1 MSVSKTGG
9 GGSAPKPSPPPK
21 PAAPAAS
28 SSSPAKSSTPAAKPA
43 TTSSASTGTGSSST
57 GSSSSTSSASSSSTT
72 DKSKSATDST
82 SSTSKTDDDKSTS
95 SVTDTED
102 KFEKSKETDKSDKDE
117 KKTKENF
124 NDRFIKNL
132 RQNFEPESS
141 DVKDKVGEVEQTLA
155 KDKYSAVEG
164 KDAIKQLESTAADM
178 KAGEKKDKLQARVD
192 ELKKEVAERE
202 RAEEK
207 AKAAAARDAKD
218 NQKSSVGKNEET
230 NKVEEAGGVEGDV
243 KSKLKEERQRLA
255 EPDEEKGPQPTREA
269 SGDDKAVGQADKDDP
284 ETKQIAKQRQLEEA
298 EESARQRLADLKENK
313 NDKAIGE
320 IQRAYDSAI
329 ANKEKTIQS
338 FEQELSG
345 FYPADKAKEL
355 AQQAIS
361 SKEDFYSTFGSLH
374 SLGDATSREGMAKLN
389 PEAAK
394 LFPQANSVSA
404 VAPEEQLNR
413 AKDGLQNGIAQNGGE
428 RSAAVSDEVVGE
440 LRGTVADRAA
450 ARDSEMRNR
459 VRDLKDTREAGR
471 QDSPGVLNQ
480 AEDKVDRVKEKEEK
494 LAGAAGAE
502 EAVEGLAAQSKSD
515 SAKAEKTADKS
526 EPLKKAEVGDPASDK
541 KKLEVRESAEKTSES
556 ADAKED
562 REDKPKPE
570 TAEKVGASEQSS
582 KEKDKVGS
590 LEAGSE
596 KAEGKIGAEVGVG
609 KTEGNVEEL
618 KPGAAKAA
626 EVKDGKKPTEEA
638 SANKKDQAAKTDQA
652 KDGEK
657 PAKISAEAEKT
668 PKPAEESEETLKSDQ
683 LEAASDSLPRADKV
697 SPLEV
702 GSEKTEG
709 KIGAEVGVGKTEGSV
724 EELKPGAAKAAGE
737 PKLATDDIGKVDQVQ
752 ELQPASKAEQAV
764 KSDETLAKKPEGSEE
779 ATAAS
784 EEKAKTKGELLK
796 KLESKEESEGV
807 SEEKAKNKGELLKK
821 VDGENETSV
830 ADKLE
835 PTDELKKAKLDE
847 TGAAVAGALGEGV
860 GKMVAKGSELLSKAT
875 GEVASKVTDAV
886 GGLFGGKDAKAE
898 GLGRLGEEGKL
909 QRIDAGE
916 QMASPSLKKGEAK
929 PLDAE
934 AFQKSV
940 KERVQKDPEQ
950 FRKQL
955 EEAYPKA
962 DQSKIDGL
970 MKQAEAGKFPAEDQ
984 KLLSKTEKAE
994 KSQSADKLEGAAEK
1008 SKIADAVKSKEA
1020 LQESAKKDPE
1030 QFRKQLEEA
1039 YPDADKAKI
1048 DGLMKQA
1055 EEGKLSDSEVE
1066 KLNAKSE
1073 KAEGTENSDG
1083 AERTAQTE
1091 RAEGTEESARTDDTG
1106 APSETDG
1113 APTTDIDDVD
1123 APQGPTEELT
1133 DGQRA
1138 LQASREEARTRLNE
1152 YKENGDTEALE
1163 SIDKAY
1169 DAAKENPDRARRA
1182 LERELAKVYP
1192 EDKAREMADKALESK
1207 EDYYE
1212 QYSSLHRNATDDRA
1226 KQSLER
1232 SNPEAAALAQK
1243 EQEQRLPDATTQTRD
1258 ERVAG
1263 TRKAIQDEFKER
1275 AKSDPAQFRK
1285 QIEEAYPEA
1294 DKTKIDEL
1302 IRKAEEGN
1310 FPVPENI
1317 RFVAEGDQALGSQKS
1332 KFDSEN
1338 NELILSEG
1346 LLHNQAE
1353 FRNAIVDGA
1362 GDSLDKEMGFDR
1374 STLASL
1380 GFDLRGENSLGGS
1393 KLMSQVRDNVAA
1405 RTSDEAVART
1415 KAFDE
1420 LKADPDKMRA
1430 TQDFMQREME
1440 EAFGNGRWGAHE
1452 ARRAGMSQEEW
1463 ARQRSTDL
1471 AAAAM
1476 RDPESF
1482 DAIYNEMYRRG
1493 DAERREKLRELN
1505 PTAAALAE
1513 SRLREK
1519 TPEQQTLAVGE
1530 TAAGNAYDRYRDAKS
1545 EGPHLDPLSDIS
1557 KGFERAQRENG
1568 QATVDTLKRFYQRRG
1583 MGAEEALKKAQEAMA
1598 SEKGLY
1604 SQFSALYN
1612 STSERG
1618 KEHLR
1623 RLNPELAG
1631 LLDREKAGQLK
1642 TDDQWRQDVRDSYKN
1657 IPFAGEWMANNA
1669 IAKVENKLTSTSQSD
1684 EQRGLA
1690 GAFQGAIKERATE
1703 DPRKF
1708 AQDLRTAFPKADD
1721 ATIERLVG
1729 LAKDGNFPL
1738 AQNVSFVDKDD
1749 PLLNGKNASYDS
1761 QNGSIYIDKELLKD
1775 PSKVLS
1781 AYVEE
1786 NGHHLDKI
1794 LGGGDS
1800 TGDEGEQFQASVLK
1814 SGGMTFLDQ
1823 SRAKIEDDYAIVIG
1837 DDGKVRVIENQA
1849 PPVVTPPVVH
1859 PPNTGP
1865 VINPGQGGTTP
1876 IGGGT
1881 NPIGGGTNPIGGGLN
1896 PVRGTPHSN
1905 PGGNHSLPFEPG
1917 TNPIKQPVDPGP
1929 VRPPVSDRPVN
1940 PPAPDRP
1947 INQPDP
1953 VRQEPV
1959 SPRPTPEPV
1968 RDFQPP
1974 QIERPEPPRQNNEV
1988 RENREGKEF
1997 KANFDPNDIRNL
2009 DELRR
2014 LDDAMAKLKD
2024 LPQALDQLDK
2034 LKEALKGG
2042 KGLGDSLSELKNLTQ
2057 TMDNLKGLANNLDS
2071 LERLGKLQHELKD
2084 LPNKLSKMDTLP
2096 AALETLG
2103 NLNKSMSDLQKLP
2116 KMLDQL
2122 KDLPRQMS
2130 QLEQLPNTLNKFNK
2144 LPDSINDLGR
2154 LSGFLDSARQ
2164 VPGKQIRANDARVV
2178 AADRILSGK
2187 VAGPNPVKG
2196 GKPGPKLPGSG
2207 AQVAGP
2213 SGTETGGKAGR
2224 IAGGGST
2231 VPYVGRFGGSAPGLG
2246 PSIGHDASRQTHARP
2261 GSNQASKAVSKAQ
2274 GVPKSAV
2281 TGPAA
2286 FAKGAAKPGAAPAG
2300 PKFGSVAPGPGTTAG
2315 PTRPALPAFG
2325 KSGIATPGAVGP
2337 GSVSAPRPGL
2347 AAPKPAG
2354 PTNPGLVGSKPG
2366 VPATPGK
2373 PGATPGKVTGV
2384 GPRLSGAP
2392 GASTPRPPSV
2402 KPGLPLGASSPV
2414 APKPS
2419 PSSPQGSA
2427 PAAGAAGTGLPSA
2440 ATSAPAK
2447 PGAAAPP
2454 LPPSSVPAEEF
2465 QQLSQRLNT
2474 AGSRPESNS
2483 LSRLQQ
2489 MLSGPGDGSRQLP
2502 GVLKSLETLPQNMS
2516 SVSRLNG
2523 LLGKKDGL
2531 AQGIAGLKG
2540 LAETAKASAGKMQ
2553 SLDGLSSLLRN
2564 VQESPDA
2571 YKGLKRMPGLM
2582 NHMGGVQG
2590 ENPES
2595 MAKLLQTVAKRP
2607 DALEGLKN
2615 FQNLMNTLQ
2624 KPEMARSLE
2633 QLNKMVQSGQLEKL
2647 AQSGQKLAMDLQK
2660 PQAVFGLDKL
2670 ESMFFKARAN
2680 PEAMKGLDRLDQ
2692 MLSGRDRQG
2701 AAIGVDRLGSLLQTA
2716 KSQPSMMRQ
2725 IVERVVQPSSSQ
2737 PASGQTTTA
2746 KQAAP
2751 GQATGPAVADPGAAV
2766 AGRRGVT
2773 PDRTTG
2779 DRRVGAAGGVGASSA
2794 ATSAGGAGGPKSPGR
2809 LRDYREV
2816 FNMLSEVGQGIPSA
2830 DKHPAKLAEMSKG
2843 SQGAH
2848 TVADAMEAQVV
2859 AKPERMLETLKGM
2872 TRDSESRQ
2880 AFGKTLSNMAEATPD
2895 RLVGILLLT
2904 SDVAGG
2910 QQALANT
2917 FNQLAADPESAGSVG
2932 QTIGAATRTEVGAA
2946 GMKELLTNMMA
2957 TDESGDYTKATQT
2970 AETFANASRSK
2981 AGAKGLAE
2989 GLSNLTKMVG
2999 GARDVGG
3006 MIRQMS
3012 RTTAGAAAT
3021 GEMLMNMASDRAGA
3035 KDLGRTLAAA
3045 SKSTHGGRDILASFA
3060 KMAQTD
3066 AGRND
3071 VSRLMVRLTESE
3083 HGAKMLSHMAKDK
3096 SNAKG
3101 LASLLN
3107 QVSESPQAA
3116 ARMNFALE
3124 RAMHNPKAR
3133 TEMEV
3138 FRGRMASDPGLR
3150 EAVDRMTSAPAQSQP
3165 LQLSQSA
3172 RGADAMARLT
3182 AFENLARA
3190 IGERPVEPP
3199 VRQVEQAGSS
3209 PSGGTTD
3216 GSQSSS
3222 QQGTDQQRPFPN
3234 QTQPY
3239 PDLAAVSDVWR
3250 TQSLKTENTGE
3261 RMAEQAQ
3268 GSAAAEGESGDTRAK
3283 EGQPKSAFRPGD
3295 VYSELTLLRARIC
3308 GDCGFRTSSSGR
3320 CARCGFELMQANKPI
3335 QPA

>member
-1 MSVSKTGG
+1 MSVSKAGG
-9 GGSAPKPSPPPK
+9 GSSAPKPSPPPK

-28 SSSPAKSSTPAAKPA
+28 SSSSAAKPSTPAATPA
-43 TTSSASTGTGSSST
+43 STSSASTGTGSSST
-57 GSSSSTSSASSSSTT
+57 GSSSSTSSASSSSSTT
-72 DKSKSATDST
+72 DKSKSTTDST
-82 SSTSKTDDDKSTS
+82 SSTSKTEDEKSTS

-132 RQNFEPESS
+132 RQNFEPEST

-155 KDKYSAVEG
+155 KDKFSAVEG

-243 KSKLKEERQRLA
+243 KSKLNEERQRLA
-255 EPDEEKGPQPTREA
+255 EPEDDNGPQPTREA
-269 SGDDKAVGQADKDDP
+269 SAEDKPVGQADKDDP

-298 EESARQRLADLKENK
+298 EEDARQRLADFKENK
-313 NDKAIGE
+313 NDKALGE
-320 IQRAYDSAI
+320 IQSAYDSAI

-374 SLGDATSREGMAKLN
+374 SLGDAGSREGMAKLN

-394 LFPQANSVSA
+394 LFPQENSVSA
-404 VAPEEQLNR
+404 GAPEEQLNR
-413 AKDGLQNGIAQNGGE
+413 AKDGLQNGVATSGGE
-428 RSAAVSDEVVGE
+428 PSAAVSDGVVSE
-440 LRGTVADRAA
+440 LRGSVADRAD

-459 VRDLKDTREAGR
+459 VRDLKDTREAEE
-471 QDSPGVLNQ
+471 QNSPGVLNQ
-480 AEDKVDRVKEKEEK
+480 AEDKVDRLKEKEEK
-494 LAGAAGAE
+494 LGGAAGAE
-502 EAVEGLAAQSKSD
+502 KAVEGLAQGEVGSSKAD
-515 SAKAEKTADKS
+515 KEVADKS
-526 EPLKKAEVGDPASDK
+526 KAVEGD
-541 KKLEVRESAEKTSES
+541 
-556 ADAKED
+556 AD
-562 REDKPKPE
+562 E
-570 TAEKVGASEQSS
+570 TKS
-582 KEKDKVGS
+582 KDKVEQ
-590 LEAGSE
+590 LEA
-596 KAEGKIGAEVGVG
+596 
-609 KTEGNVEEL
+609 EE
-618 KPGAAKAA
+618 AKAA
-626 EVKDGKKPTEEA
+626 EVKDGAKPTREVSAEVEKAPKPAEKSEEKLQAVQLEAASDSLPQADKVSPVEAKSETVEGKIGAEIGVVKNEQKAKELEPEAAQVEDGTKPTEEA
-638 SANKKDQAAKTDQA
+638 SANKKKEDQTAKTDLA
-652 KDGEK
+652 EDGKK
-657 PAKISAEAEKT
+657 PTKEVSAEAEKA
-668 PKPAEESEETLKSDQ
+668 PKLAEKSEEKLKSDQ
-683 LEAASDSLPRADKV
+683 LEAASDSLPRADKARPV
-697 SPLEV
+697 ETESV
-702 GSEKTEG
+702 GEQKL
-709 KIGAEVGVGKTEGSV
+709 AADDVGK
-724 EELKPGAAKAAGE
+724 L
-737 PKLATDDIGKVDQVQ
+737 DKVK
-752 ELQPASKAEQAV
+752 ELQPTATAEQAG
-764 KSDETLAKKPEGSEE
+764 KSEKGLAKKSEGTEE
-779 ATAAS
+779 IAGTF

-796 KLESKEESEGV
+796 KLESKQEPEGV

-821 VDGENETSV
+821 VDGETEPAV

-835 PTDELKKAKLDE
+835 STEELKKAKLDE

-875 GEVASKVTDAV
+875 GEIASKVTDAV
-886 GGLFGGKDAKAE
+886 GGLFGGKDVKAE
-898 GLGRLGEEGKL
+898 GLGKLGEEGKL

-929 PLDAE
+929 PLDPE

-962 DQSKIDGL
+962 DQAKIDGL

-984 KLLSKTEKAE
+984 KLLSKSEKSE
-994 KSQSADKLEGAAEK
+994 KSQLAEKLDGAAEK

-1039 YPDADKAKI
+1039 YPDADKTKI

-1066 KLNAKSE
+1066 KLSAKSE
-1073 KAEGTENSDG
+1073 QTEGIESADDT
-1083 AERTAQTE
+1083 ERTAQSD
-1091 RAEGTEESARTDDTG
+1091 RAEGTEESTG
-1106 APSETDG
+1106 AEETRTPSETDG
-1113 APTTDIDDVD
+1113 APTTDIDDVEEPEV
-1123 APQGPTEELT
+1123 APTEELT

-1138 LQASREEARTRLNE
+1138 LQASREEARARLNE
-1152 YKENGDTEALE
+1152 YQENGDTEALE

-1169 DAAKENPDRARRA
+1169 DAAKEDPDRARGV

-1192 EDKAREMADKALESK
+1192 EDKAREMADKAMESK

-1212 QYSSLHRNATDDRA
+1212 QYSSLHRNATDERA
-1226 KQSLER
+1226 KGALER

-1243 EQEQRLPDATTQTRD
+1243 EQQQRLPDAATQTRE
-1258 ERVAG
+1258 ERVEG
-1263 TRKAIQDEFKER
+1263 TRQAIQDEFKQR
-1275 AKSDPAQFRK
+1275 ATSDPEQFRR
-1285 QIEEAYPEA
+1285 QIEEAYPDA
-1294 DKTKIDEL
+1294 DKAKIDDL
-1302 IRKAEEGN
+1302 IKKAEEGN

-1317 RFVAEGDQALGSQKS
+1317 RFVAEGDDALGSQKS
-1332 KFDSEN
+1332 KFDGEN
-1338 NELILSEG
+1338 NELILSEA

-1415 KAFDE
+1415 KAFEE
-1420 LKADPDKMRA
+1420 LNANPENKQA

-1440 EAFGNGRWGAHE
+1440 EAFGSGRWGARQ
-1452 ARRAGMSQEEW
+1452 AREAGMSQEEW

-1493 DAERREKLRELN
+1493 DAERRERLKELN

-1513 SRLREK
+1513 ERLREL
-1519 TPEQQTLAVGE
+1519 TPEQQALAVGE
-1530 TAAGNAYDRYRDAKS
+1530 TAAANAYDRYRDANS

-1568 QATVDTLKRFYQRRG
+1568 QATVETLKRFYQRRG
-1583 MGAEEALKKAQEAMA
+1583 MGAEDALKKAQEAMA

-1612 STSERG
+1612 STGERG

-1657 IPFAGEWMANNA
+1657 VPFVGDWMANNA
-1669 IAKVENKLTSTSQSD
+1669 IAKVENKLTTTSQSD
-1684 EQRGLA
+1684 QQRGLA
-1690 GAFQGAIKERATE
+1690 SAFQGAIKDRATE
-1703 DPRKF
+1703 DPQKF

-1721 ATIERLVG
+1721 ATIDRLVG
-1729 LAKDGNFPL
+1729 LARDGNFPL

-1761 QNGSIYIDKELLKD
+1761 QNGSIYIDKELLND

-1786 NGHHLDKI
+1786 NGHHLDKL

-1800 TGDEGEQFQASVLK
+1800 TGDEGEQFQASVLQ

-1823 SRAKIEDDYAIVIG
+1823 SRAKLEDDYAIVIG

-1849 PPVVTPPVVH
+1849 PPVVPPPVVN
-1859 PPNTGP
+1859 PPNPGP
-1865 VINPGQGGTTP
+1865 VVNPGQGGTTP

-1881 NPIGGGTNPIGGGLN
+1881 TPIGPGTNPIGGGT
-1896 PVRGTPHSN
+1896 GIAN

-1917 TNPIKQPVDPGP
+1917 TNPGGNESAPVGPPRGGIDPTKGPGNAGRDIFNPSPQPDPISN
-1929 VRPPVSDRPVN
+1929 R
-1940 PPAPDRP
+1940 
-1947 INQPDP
+1947 PDP

-1959 SPRPTPEPV
+1959 SPRPSEPI
-1968 RDFQPP
+1968 RDFKPP
-1974 QIERPEPPRQNNEV
+1974 RIETPEPPRQSNEA

-2057 TMDNLKGLANNLDS
+2057 TMDSLKGLASNLDS

-2096 AALETLG
+2096 SALETLG

-2144 LPDSINDLGR
+2144 LPDNINDLGR

-2187 VAGPNPVKG
+2187 VAGPTALKG
-2196 GKPGPKLPGSG
+2196 GKPGPKLPGNG
-2207 AQVAGP
+2207 AQVTGP

-2246 PSIGHDASRQTHARP
+2246 PSIGHDASRQTQARP
-2261 GSNQASKAVSKAQ
+2261 GSNQASRAVSKAQ
-2274 GVPKSAV
+2274 GVAKPSV

-2300 PKFGSVAPGPGTTAG
+2300 PKFGSVAPGSGTTGG
-2315 PTRPALPAFG
+2315 PAKPGLPAFG
-2325 KSGIATPGAVGP
+2325 KSGIAKPGAVGP
-2337 GSVSAPRPGL
+2337 GSVGAPRPGL
-2347 AAPKPAG
+2347 ATPKPAG
-2354 PTNPGLVGSKPG
+2354 PTNPGLLGTKPG
-2366 VPATPGK
+2366 LPSTPGK
-2373 PGATPGKVTGV
+2373 PGPTPGKIAGPTTGV

-2402 KPGLPLGASSPV
+2402 KPGLPLGTSSPV

-2419 PSSPQGSA
+2419 SPQGA
-2427 PAAGAAGTGLPSA
+2427 GPAAGAAGTGLPSA
-2440 ATSAPAK
+2440 ANGPAR
-2447 PGAAAPP
+2447 PGVAAP
-2454 LPPSSVPAEEF
+2454 PPSSVPAEEF
-2465 QQLSQRLNT
+2465 QQLSQRLNN

-2502 GVLKSLETLPQNMS
+2502 SVLKSLETLPQNMS

-2624 KPEMARSLE
+2624 KPEMARSLD

-2725 IVERVVQPSSSQ
+2725 IVERVVQPSSGQ
-2737 PASGQTTTA
+2737 PATGQTTTA
-2746 KQAAP
+2746 KQSAP
-2751 GQATGPAVADPGAAV
+2751 GQGPAVADPGV
-2766 AGRRGVT
+2766 AMADRRGVA
-2773 PDRTTG
+2773 PDRRAG
-2779 DRRVGAAGGVGASSA
+2779 DRRVGAAGGVGAASA
-2794 ATSAGGAGGPKSPGR
+2794 ATSAGGAGGPKGPGR

-2843 SQGAH
+2843 TQGAH

-2904 SDVAGG
+2904 SDIAGG
-2910 QQALANT
+2910 RQALANT

-2932 QTIGAATRTEVGAA
+2932 QTIGSATRTEVGAA

-2989 GLSNLTKMVG
+2989 GLSNLTNMVG

-3012 RTTAGAAAT
+3012 RTKAGAQAT

-3150 EAVDRMTSAPAQSQP
+3150 EAVDRMTSAPTQSQP

-3172 RGADAMARLT
+3172 KGADAMARLT
-3182 AFENLARA
+3182 AFENLART

-3216 GSQSSS
+3216 GSQSSG

-3320 CARCGFELMQANKPI
+3320 CARCGFELMQASKPT

>member
-9 GGSAPKPSPPPK
+9 GSSAPKPSPPPK

-28 SSSPAKSSTPAAKPA
+28 SSSSTAKSSTPAAKPA
-43 TTSSASTGTGSSST
+43 STSSASTGTGSSS
-57 GSSSSTSSASSSSTT
+57 SSSTGSASSSSSAT
-72 DKSKSATDST
+72 DKSKSTTDST

-155 KDKYSAVEG
+155 KDKFSAVEG

-178 KAGEKKDKLQARVD
+178 KDGAKKDKLQARVE
-192 ELKKEVAERE
+192 ELKKEVADRE

-207 AKAAAARDAKD
+207 AKAAATRDAKD
-218 NQKSSVGKNEET
+218 NQKSSVGKNDET
-230 NKVEEAGGVEGDV
+230 DKVESAGGVEGDV
-243 KSKLKEERQRLA
+243 KSKLKEERQRLT
-255 EPDEEKGPQPTREA
+255 EPDEDKGPQPTREA
-269 SGDDKAVGQADKDDP
+269 GGDDKPVGQAEKDDP

-298 EESARQRLADLKENK
+298 EEDARQRLADFKENK
-313 NDKAIGE
+313 NEKALGD

-345 FYPADKAKEL
+345 YYPADKAKEL

-361 SKEDFYSTFGSLH
+361 SKEDFYSTFGSLN
-374 SLGDATSREGMAKLN
+374 SLGNAASREGLTKLN
-389 PEAAK
+389 PDAAK
-394 LFPQANSVSA
+394 LFPQENSAST

-413 AKDGLQNGIAQNGGE
+413 AKDGLQSGVSQNRGE
-428 RSAAVSDEVVGE
+428 ASATVSDDVVGE
-440 LRGTVADRAA
+440 LKSSVNGMAEV
-450 ARDSEMRNR
+450 RDGEMRSR
-459 VRDLKDTREAGR
+459 VRDLKDTREGEK
-471 QDSPGVLNQ
+471 QDTPGVLNQ
-480 AEDKVDRVKEKEEK
+480 AEDKAERLKEKEEK
-494 LAGAAGAE
+494 LGGA
-502 EAVEGLAAQSKSD
+502 
-515 SAKAEKTADKS
+515 
-526 EPLKKAEVGDPASDK
+526 
-541 KKLEVRESAEKTSES
+541 
-556 ADAKED
+556 
-562 REDKPKPE
+562 
-570 TAEKVGASEQSS
+570 
-582 KEKDKVGS
+582 
-590 LEAGSE
+590 AGSE
-596 KAEGKIGAEVGVG
+596 KAAEAVAEKPVGPAVEAEESEQAEGGFAEAVGEGVGKVVAKGSELVSGAASKVSDAVGGLFGGGDKAEKADANEAQSKVKELDAKAGSEKTEGKIGAQVGVS
-609 KTEGNVEEL
+609 KTEEKVKEL
-618 KPGAAKAA
+618 EPEAAKTAD
-626 EVKDGKKPTEEA
+626 VKDGEKPTKEA
-638 SANKKDQAAKTDQA
+638 SANNKEDQAAKTDQA
-652 KDGEK
+652 KDSEK
-657 PAKISAEAEKT
+657 PTTDLVREVSAEAEKA
-668 PKPAEESEETLKSDQ
+668 PKLADKSEEKLKSDQ

-697 SPLEV
+697 SPAEAESV
-702 GSEKTEG
+702 GEQ
-709 KIGAEVGVGKTEGSV
+709 
-724 EELKPGAAKAAGE
+724 
-737 PKLATDDIGKVDQVQ
+737 KLAADEIGKLDKVK
-752 ELQPASKAEQAV
+752 EPQPASPVEQVA
-764 KSDETLAKKPEGSEE
+764 KTKDELAKGVEGKEEAVAASEE
-779 ATAAS
+779 KAKTKGELLKLEGNEESAGAS

-796 KLESKEESEGV
+796 KLESKEEDGGV
-807 SEEKAKNKGELLKK
+807 SEEKAKNKGELLQKLEGK
-821 VDGENETSV
+821 NEPAV

-835 PTDELKKAKLDE
+835 TADELKKAKLDE
-847 TGAAVAGALGEGV
+847 TGAAVAGALGEGL
-860 GKMVAKGSELLSKAT
+860 GKMVAQGSELLSKAT

-898 GLGRLGEEGKL
+898 GLSKLGQEGKL

-929 PLDAE
+929 PLDPQ

-950 FRKQL
+950 FRKEL

-962 DQSKIDGL
+962 DKSKIDGL

-984 KLLSKTEKAE
+984 KLLSKNDKTE
-994 KSQSADKLEGAAEK
+994 KSQLAEKLEGSAEK

-1039 YPDADKAKI
+1039 YPDADKSKI

-1066 KLNAKSE
+1066 KLNAGNE
-1073 KAEGTENSDG
+1073 KTEGAESTEG
-1083 AERTAQTE
+1083 AERTAQSE
-1091 RAEGTEESARTDDTG
+1091 RAEGTEESAGAEETG

-1113 APTTDIDDVD
+1113 APTNDIDDVEEPEV
-1123 APQGPTEELT
+1123 APTEELT

-1138 LQASREEARTRLNE
+1138 LQASREEARARLNE
-1152 YKENGDTEALE
+1152 YQENGDTEALE

-1169 DAAKENPDRARRA
+1169 DAAKENPDRARGV

-1192 EDKAREMADKALESK
+1192 EDKAREMADKAMESK

-1226 KQSLER
+1226 KGALER

-1243 EQEQRLPDATTQTRD
+1243 EQQQRLPDAATQTRE
-1258 ERVAG
+1258 ERVEG
-1263 TRKAIQDEFKER
+1263 TRQAIQDEFKQR
-1275 AKSDPAQFRK
+1275 ATSDPEQFRR
-1285 QIEEAYPEA
+1285 QIEEAYPDA
-1294 DKTKIDEL
+1294 DKAKIDDL
-1302 IRKAEEGN
+1302 IKKAEEGN

-1317 RFVAEGDQALGSQKS
+1317 RFVAEGDDALGSQKS
-1332 KFDSEN
+1332 KFDGEN

-1415 KAFDE
+1415 KAFEE
-1420 LKADPDKMRA
+1420 LNANPENKQA

-1440 EAFGNGRWGAHE
+1440 EAFGSGRWGARQ
-1452 ARRAGMSQEEW
+1452 AREAGMSQEEW

-1493 DAERREKLRELN
+1493 DAERRERLKELN

-1513 SRLREK
+1513 ERLREL
-1519 TPEQQTLAVGE
+1519 TPEQQALAVGE
-1530 TAAGNAYDRYRDAKS
+1530 TAAANAYDRYRDANS

-1568 QATVDTLKRFYQRRG
+1568 QATVETLQRFYQRRG
-1583 MGAEEALKKAQEAMA
+1583 MGAEDALKKAQEAMA

-1612 STSERG
+1612 STGERG

-1657 IPFAGEWMANNA
+1657 VPFVGDWMANNA
-1669 IAKVENKLTSTSQSD
+1669 IAKVENKLTTTSQSD
-1684 EQRGLA
+1684 QQRGLA
-1690 GAFQGAIKERATE
+1690 SAFQGAIKDRATE
-1703 DPRKF
+1703 DPQKF

-1721 ATIERLVG
+1721 ATIDRLVG

-1761 QNGSIYIDKELLKD
+1761 QNGSIYIDKELLND

-1786 NGHHLDKI
+1786 NGHHLDKL

-1800 TGDEGEQFQASVLK
+1800 TGDEGEQFQASVLQ

-1823 SRAKIEDDYAIVIG
+1823 SRAKLEDDYAIVIG

-1849 PPVVTPPVVH
+1849 PPVVTPPVVN
-1859 PPNTGP
+1859 PPNPGP
-1865 VINPGQGGTTP
+1865 VTNPGQGGTTP

-1881 NPIGGGTNPIGGGLN
+1881 TPIGPGTNPIGGGT
-1896 PVRGTPHSN
+1896 GHAS
-1905 PGGNHSLPFEPG
+1905 PGGNHTLPFEPG
-1917 TNPIKQPVDPGP
+1917 TNPGGNETAPVGP
-1929 VRPPVSDRPVN
+1929 PRGGVN
-1940 PPAPDRP
+1940 PTKGSGDAGRDIFNPSPRPQPDNP
-1947 INQPDP
+1947 ISNRPDP

-1959 SPRPTPEPV
+1959 SPRPSPEPV
-1968 RDFQPP
+1968 RDFKPP
-1974 QIERPEPPRQNNEV
+1974 QIEAPEPPRQNNEV

-2014 LDDAMAKLKD
+2014 LDDAMAKLKE

-2034 LKEALKGG
+2034 LKEALKGS
-2042 KGLGDSLSELKNLTQ
+2042 KGLGDSLSDLKNLTQ

-2096 AALETLG
+2096 SALETLG

-2144 LPDSINDLGR
+2144 LPDNINDLGR

-2187 VAGPNPVKG
+2187 VAGPGSVKG
-2196 GKPGPKLPGSG
+2196 GKPGPKIPGSG

-2213 SGTETGGKAGR
+2213 SGTETGGKAAR

-2246 PSIGHDASRQTHARP
+2246 PSIGHDASRQTQARP

-2274 GVPKSAV
+2274 GVAKPNV

-2286 FAKGAAKPGAAPAG
+2286 FVKGAAKPGAAPGG
-2300 PKFGSVAPGPGTTAG
+2300 PKFGSVAPGPGTAGG
-2315 PTRPALPAFG
+2315 PTKPGLPAFG
-2325 KSGIATPGAVGP
+2325 KSGIAKPGAVGP

-2347 AAPKPAG
+2347 ASPKPAG
-2354 PTNPGLVGSKPG
+2354 PTNPGLLGSKPVLPSG
-2366 VPATPGK
+2366 QGK
-2373 PGATPGKVTGV
+2373 AGATPGKVTGPTPGV

-2402 KPGLPLGASSPV
+2402 KPGLPLGTSSPV

-2419 PSSPQGSA
+2419 ASA
-2427 PAAGAAGTGLPSA
+2427 PQT
-2440 ATSAPAK
+2440 APGFPTTNSSAK
-2447 PGAAAPP
+2447 PAAAPP
-2454 LPPSSVPAEEF
+2454 PPSSVPAEEF

-2474 AGSRPESNS
+2474 ASSRPEGNS

-2489 MLSGPGDGSRQLP
+2489 MLTGPGDGSRQLP
-2502 GVLKSLETLPQNMS
+2502 SVLKSLETLPQNMS

-2624 KPEMARSLE
+2624 KPEMARSLD

-2725 IVERVVQPSSSQ
+2725 VVERVVQPSNNGQ
-2737 PASGQTTTA
+2737 PATSQATTA
-2746 KQAAP
+2746 KQTAP
-2751 GQATGPAVADPGAAV
+2751 GQGPAVADPGVAA
-2766 AGRRGVT
+2766 AERRGVA
-2773 PDRTTG
+2773 PDRRAG
-2779 DRRVGAAGGVGASSA
+2779 DRRVGAAGGVGAASA
-2794 ATSAGGAGGPKSPGR
+2794 ATSAGGAGGPKGPGR

-2843 SQGAH
+2843 TQGAH

-3012 RTTAGAAAT
+3012 RTKAGAQAT

-3124 RAMHNPKAR
+3124 RALHNPKAR

-3172 RGADAMARLT
+3172 KGADAMARLT

-3209 PSGGTTD
+3209 PSGGTAD
-3216 GSQSSS
+3216 GSQSSG
-3222 QQGTDQQRPFPN
+3222 QQGSEQQRPFPN

-3250 TQSLKTENTGE
+3250 TQSLKTDNTGE

-3320 CARCGFELMQANKPI
+3320 CARCGFELMQASKPI

>member
-1 MSVSKTGG
+1 MSVSKAGG

-28 SSSPAKSSTPAAKPA
+28 SSSSAAKSSTPAAKPA

-72 DKSKSATDST
+72 DKSKSTTDST
-82 SSTSKTDDDKSTS
+82 SSTSKTDEDKSTS

-155 KDKYSAVEG
+155 KDKFSALEG

-178 KAGEKKDKLQARVD
+178 KDGAKKDKLQARVD

-243 KSKLKEERQRLA
+243 KSKLKEERQRQA
-255 EPDEEKGPQPTREA
+255 EPEEDQGPQPTREA

-298 EESARQRLADLKENK
+298 EEDARQRLADFKENK
-313 NDKAIGE
+313 NDKAMGE

-394 LFPQANSVSA
+394 LFPQENSVSA

-413 AKDGLQNGIAQNGGE
+413 AKDGLQSGAGRGVGE
-428 RSAAVSDEVVGE
+428 DSATVSDDVVGE
-440 LRGTVADRAA
+440 LRGTVADRAE

-459 VRDLKDTREAGR
+459 VRDLKDTREAGK

-480 AEDKVDRVKEKEEK
+480 AEDKVERVKEKEEK
-494 LAGAAGAE
+494 LAGAAGSE
-502 EAVEGLAAQSKSD
+502 EAVEGRPQGKSD
-515 SAKAEKTADKS
+515 SAKAEKTADGS
-526 EPLKKAEVGDPASDK
+526 EALKKAEVGDPTPDK
-541 KKLEVRESAEKTSES
+541 KKLDDTETAEKTSES
-556 ADAKED
+556 AGAKED
-562 REDKPKPE
+562 QEAKAAEAVTTKPQPE
-570 TAEKVGASEQSS
+570 TAEKVGTSEQSS
-582 KEKDKVGS
+582 KEKDKVS
-590 LEAGSE
+590 SVEAGSE
-596 KAEGKIGAEVGVG
+596 KAEGKIGAEVGFG
-609 KTEGNVEEL
+609 KTEGKVEEL
-618 KPGAAKAA
+618 KPGAAETA
-626 EVKDGKKPTEEA
+626 EVKDVKEPTTEA
-638 SANKKDQAAKTDQA
+638 SANKNKEDQAAKIDQA
-652 KDGEK
+652 EDGEK

-668 PKPAEESEETLKSDQ
+668 PKPAEESEEKLKSDQ

-697 SPLEV
+697 SPLETEAV
-702 GSEKTEG
+702 GE
-709 KIGAEVGVGKTEGSV
+709 
-724 EELKPGAAKAAGE
+724 
-737 PKLATDDIGKVDQVQ
+737 
-752 ELQPASKAEQAV
+752 
-764 KSDETLAKKPEGSEE
+764 
-779 ATAAS
+779 
-784 EEKAKTKGELLK
+784 K
-796 KLESKEESEGV
+796 KL
-807 SEEKAKNKGELLKK
+807 
-821 VDGENETSV
+821 
-830 ADKLE
+830 
-835 PTDELKKAKLDE
+835 
-847 TGAAVAGALGEGV
+847 GAAVAGALGEGV

-886 GGLFGGKDAKAE
+886 GELFGGKDAKAE
-898 GLGRLGEEGKL
+898 GPGKLGEEGKL

-984 KLLSKTEKAE
+984 KLLSKNEKAE
-994 KSQSADKLEGAAEK
+994 KSQLAEKLDGTTEK

-1039 YPDADKAKI
+1039 YPGADKAKI

-1066 KLNAKSE
+1066 KLQAKTE
-1073 KAEGTENSDG
+1073 KPEGTENTDG
-1083 AERTAQTE
+1083 AERTNQSE
-1091 RAEGTEESARTDDTG
+1091 RAEGAEESAHTDDT
-1106 APSETDG
+1106 AG
-1113 APTTDIDDVD
+1113 APTTDIDDVHE
-1123 APQGPTEELT
+1123 PQGPTEELT

-1138 LQASREEARTRLNE
+1138 LQASREEAQSRLNE

-1243 EQEQRLPDATTQTRD
+1243 EQQQRLPDATTQTRD

-1285 QIEEAYPEA
+1285 QIEEAYPDA
-1294 DKTKIDEL
+1294 DKAKIDEL
-1302 IRKAEEGN
+1302 IQKAEEGN

-1317 RFVAEGDQALGSQKS
+1317 RFVAEGDEALGSQKS

-1420 LKADPDKMRA
+1420 LNANPDNKQA

-1440 EAFGNGRWGAHE
+1440 EAFGSGRWGARE

-1476 RDPESF
+1476 QDPESF

-1493 DAERREKLRELN
+1493 DAERREKLKELN

-1513 SRLREK
+1513 SRLREL
-1519 TPEQQTLAVGE
+1519 TPEQQALAVGE

-1618 KEHLR
+1618 QEHLR

-1684 EQRGLA
+1684 QQRGLA
-1690 GAFQGAIKERATE
+1690 GAFQGAIKDRATE
-1703 DPRKF
+1703 DPQKF

-1800 TGDEGEQFQASVLK
+1800 QGDEGEQFQASVLK

-1849 PPVVTPPVVH
+1849 PPVVPPPVVN
-1859 PPNTGP
+1859 PPNT
-1865 VINPGQGGTTP
+1865 NPGTSPVRGGTTP
-1876 IGGGT
+1876 INPNV
-1881 NPIGGGTNPIGGGLN
+1881 NPIGGGTSHAGAGGNHTL
-1896 PVRGTPHSN
+1896 PFMPGTP
-1905 PGGNHSLPFEPG
+1905 PGGNESAPVGPPRGGLDPHKGSGEAGRGIF
-1917 TNPIKQPVDPGP
+1917 NPSPQPQ
-1929 VRPPVSDRPVN
+1929 
-1940 PPAPDRP
+1940 PDTP
-1947 INQPDP
+1947 ISNRPDP
-1953 VRQEPV
+1953 VRQDPV
-1959 SPRPTPEPV
+1959 SPKPTPEPV
-1968 RDFQPP
+1968 RDFKPP
-1974 QIERPEPPRQNNEV
+1974 QIEIPEPPRQNNEV

-2014 LDDAMAKLKD
+2014 LDDAMSKLKD

-2057 TMDNLKGLANNLDS
+2057 TMDSLKGLANNLDS

-2096 AALETLG
+2096 SALETLG

-2144 LPDSINDLGR
+2144 LPDNINDLGR

-2187 VAGPNPVKG
+2187 VAGPNSVKG

-2274 GVPKSAV
+2274 GVVKPGV
-2281 TGPAA
+2281 TGPAT

-2300 PKFGSVAPGPGTTAG
+2300 PKLGSVAPGSGTTGG
-2315 PTRPALPAFG
+2315 PTKPALPAFG
-2325 KSGIATPGAVGP
+2325 KSGIAKPGVVGP

-2347 AAPKPAG
+2347 ASPKPAG

-2373 PGATPGKVTGV
+2373 PGANPGKVTGV

-2402 KPGLPLGASSPV
+2402 KPGLPLGVSSPV

-2419 PSSPQGSA
+2419 PSSPQGAA

-2447 PGAAAPP
+2447 PGPAAPP
-2454 LPPSSVPAEEF
+2454 PPPSSVPAEEF

-2489 MLSGPGDGSRQLP
+2489 MLTGPGDGSRQLP
-2502 GVLKSLETLPQNMS
+2502 NVLKSLETLPQNMS

-2624 KPEMARSLE
+2624 KPEMARSLD

-2725 IVERVVQPSSSQ
+2725 IVERVVQPSSGQ
-2737 PASGQTTTA
+2737 PASGQTTA

-2751 GQATGPAVADPGAAV
+2751 GQATGPAVADPGAAA

-2773 PDRTTG
+2773 PDRTAG

-2848 TVADAMEAQVV
+2848 IVADAMEAQVV

-3071 VSRLMVRLTESE
+3071 LSRLMVRLTESE

-3216 GSQSSS
+3216 GSQSSG

-3320 CARCGFELMQANKPI
+3320 CARCGFELMQASKSI